1 MTKAFD
7 NVRHVLL
14 ADKLK
19 ALSLNLFM
27 THWYLKFLKDRNQRL
42 IFNGYS
48 CNWKTVNKGTTPG
61 SVSSP
66 YLFNIFVNDLEVNLG
81 PSVKLIKYADD
92 ATLAVAVDKTG
103 N

>member
-19 ALSLNLFM
+19 ALSLNPFI
-27 THWYLKFLKDRNQRL
+27 TNWYLDFLKDRKQRL
-42 IFNGYS
+42 IFNGNSYD
-48 CNWKTVNKGTTPG
+48 WKTVNKGTTQG
-61 SVSSP
+61 SVSGP